1 VRVARLL
8 QVAPRPG
15 GLWLNRDFVRFW
27 AAQTVSAAGDQVTIL
42 AVPLLAALTLG
53 ASSVE
58 MGLLAASGSAPILI
72 LALFAG
78 VWIDRLARRPILIV
92 ADFGRAAFL
101 LLIPIAWSLDLLGM
115 GLLYVV
121 AFCTGSLTVFF
132 DIARQSYTPTLV
144 RRDQL
149 VDANAKV
156 ILSQSAAE
164 VAGPG
169 LAGTLVKVVG
179 APAAILLDAA
189 SFVASGL
196 FLLRIRTD
204 EPQITRQ
211 DDERNIWSEIKE
223 GLRWVVHDPIL
234 RTLTAATGIWN
245 FFENGRIAIQILYLI
260 RNLHLGPGAIGLV
273 LMIGSIGYVIGAFL
287 PRWSSERFGLGRA
300 IILAAIVIWIAE
312 ILFALAA
319 GPQEIAVPLVIA
331 ALFLEGFGAPSY
343 DVNQFSLRQA
353 ITPDRIRGR
362 VNGSIRVIIRGTVP
376 LGALAGGVVAAA
388 FGLRAAMVFGAF
400 GPPIALLLIWFSP
413 VRTLREPPPPPDEAV
428 EEA

>member
-1 VRVARLL
+1 MRVARLL

-42 AVPLLAALTLG
+42 AIPLLAALTLG

-72 LALFAG
+72 LGLFAG
-78 VWIDRLARRPILIV
+78 VWVDRLARRPILIV

-101 LLIPIAWSLDLLGM
+101 LLIPIAWSFDRLGM

-169 LAGTLVKVVG
+169 LTGTLVKVAG
-179 APAAILLDAA
+179 APIAILLDAA

-196 FLLRIRTD
+196 FLLRIRTS
-204 EPQITRQ
+204 EQQISRQ
-211 DDERNIWSEIKE
+211 EVERNIWSEIKE

-245 FFENGRIAIQILYLI
+245 FFENARLAI
-260 RNLHLGPGAIGLV
+260 
-273 LMIGSIGYVIGAFL
+273 
-287 PRWSSERFGLGRA
+287 
-300 IILAAIVIWIAE
+300 
-312 ILFALAA
+312 
-319 GPQEIAVPLVIA
+319 
-331 ALFLEGFGAPSY
+331 
-343 DVNQFSLRQA
+343 
-353 ITPDRIRGR
+353 
-362 VNGSIRVIIRGTVP
+362 
-376 LGALAGGVVAAA
+376 
-388 FGLRAAMVFGAF
+388 
-400 GPPIALLLIWFSP
+400 
-413 VRTLREPPPPPDEAV
+413 
-428 EEA
+428 